1 MGKIRNWLS
10 SIFGAVSTSTQNP
23 AQWFLDWSSGGQPS
37 DAGIAVNESTAMR
50 SSAVY
55 ASVSIIAQSIASLPF
70 GVVRKDGNDR
80 IPDPDN
86 RVHSIIHDSPNE
98 FMTPIVFW
106 ELLMCNLL
114 LSGNGYARIE
124 RTRGLEPLSLLPIH
138 PSRVAPERSNGQTRY
153 RVSLVDGGEEVVQS
167 ADMIHIPGLGF
178 DGLVGNSVI
187 QFAAKNSIGL
197 SLVMQQHASKSFA
210 NGTKLSGLLKTKHPM
225 SNDTKTRFLEHW
237 RRYMGAENTGGTPIL
252 EQDMDFTPISMSSVD
267 AQLMEMMRLS
277 IEDISRFFRV
287 PLHMINE
294 TSKSTSWGSGLEQL
308 TIGFVQYTLRSWL
321 VRIEQE
327 INRKLLFDRLGLPT
341 DRSSKFELDGLLRG
355 DSTARAAFYASAIQN
370 GWMTPNEARS
380 LEDLPPDENGGQL
393 FMQGAMV
400 PLSTLVN
407 PETIGVE
414 NEV

>member
-1 MGKIRNWLS
+1 
-10 SIFGAVSTSTQNP
+10 
-23 AQWFLDWSSGGQPS
+23 
-37 DAGIAVNESTAMR
+37 MR

-70 GVVRKDGNDR
+70 GVVRKEGNDR
-80 IPDPDN
+80 IPDPDH
-86 RVHSIIHDSPNE
+86 RVHSLIHDSPNE
-98 FMTPIVFW
+98 FMTPIIFW

-124 RTRGLEPLSLLPIH
+124 RSRGLEPLNLLPIH
-138 PSRVAPERSNGQTRY
+138 PSRVAPERANGSTRY
-153 RVSLVDGGEEVVQS
+153 RVSLVDGGEEMVQA

-178 DGLVGNSVI
+178 DGLSGNSVI

-210 NGTKLSGLLKTKHPM
+210 NGAKLSGILKTKHPM
-225 SNDTKTRFLEHW
+225 TNDTKTRFLEHW
-237 RRYMGAENTGGTPIL
+237 RRYMGAANSGGTPIL

-327 INRKLLFDRLGLPT
+327 INRKLLFDRLGMPT

-355 DSTARAAFYASAIQN
+355 DSTARSAFYASAIQN

-380 LEDLPPDENGGQL
+380 LEDLPPDPNGGQL

-400 PLSTLVN
+400 PLSTLTN
-407 PETIGVE
+407 PETIGVG